1 MQRRKEI
8 FTMAKQQKQ
17 EPVNAITEVPE
28 IDTFLFVIKLH
39 GLIEESRDI
48 AQYIDANVQYG
59 RALGYAEGKHAAYRD
74 IAKRLFDGEFEV
86 EAITGEDGYEL

>member
-1 MQRRKEI
+1 
-8 FTMAKQQKQ
+8 MAKQKKQ
-17 EPVNAITEVPE
+17 ESVSTITEVPE

-48 AQYIDANVQYG
+48 AEYIDTNVQYG

-74 IAKRLFDGEFEV
+74 IARRLFEGEFE
-86 EAITGEDGYEL
+86 ADDISGADGYEL